1 MRDPDPTRLLP
12 NPRHLQA
19 ALEVARRGSL
29 SAAARAV
36 HLSQPALSQAVTA
49 LERHFGASLF
59 RRSGSGAR
67 PTDAGRLCCDRIERA
82 LQQLREG
89 LDELRRGTGREAG
102 SRRDAARFASA
113 ARLKA
118 LVAVV
123 EGGSLGAAARSSGTS
138 APGLHRAMRQ
148 LERSLGVA
156 LFERTSFGVRPTR
169 EAERLA
175 RRVRLAAAE
184 LAQAQAELDAL
195 RGGGAG
201 RTIIGAMP
209 LARSVVLPRTLA
221 RFSAEHPG
229 HGLTVL
235 EGSYENLIA
244 ALRNGGADLV
254 IGALRDP
261 LPHADLRQE
270 WLFDDPL
277 AIVVRSGHPL
287 AAGRRAPSMRQLAE
301 YPWVAPRAGSPL
313 RGQFEELF
321 RAAGLRAPPDAIEC
335 GSLVVA
341 RGLLVEG
348 DRVML
353 LSAHQIHFEL
363 RAGLLQAL
371 PLPGRRIQTR
381 AIGLTVRLDWRP
393 TAAQA
398 RLLEVLRVQS
408 AALAAG
414 PFQRPAAR
422 SLNVLGATPSARVKK
437 RVK

>member
-1 MRDPDPTRLLP
+1 MKMRPAYKKLLRMRKPKPTPLLP

-36 HLSQPALSQAVTA
+36 HLSQPALSQAVAA
-49 LERHFGASLF
+49 LEQHFGASLF
-59 RRSGSGAR
+59 RRGGSGAH
-67 PTDAGRLCCDRIERA
+67 PTDAGRLCCERIERA
-82 LQQLREG
+82 LEQLREG
-89 LDELRRGTGREAG
+89 LEELRRGADRETV
-102 SRRDAARFASA
+102 SRNDVARRVSA
-113 ARLKA
+113 ARLHA

-123 EGGSLGAAARSSGTS
+123 EGGSLGAAARSSNSS
-138 APGLHRAMRQ
+138 APALHRAMRQ

-169 EAERLA
+169 EAQRLA
-175 RRVRLAAAE
+175 RRVRLAE
-184 LAQAQAELDAL
+184 SEIAQAQAELGAL
-195 RGGGAG
+195 RGAAAG

-209 LARSVVLPRTLA
+209 LARSVVLPRTLVGFA
-221 RFSAEHPG
+221 AEHPG

-244 ALRNGGADLV
+244 ALRSGGADLV

-287 AAGRRAPSMRQLAE
+287 AAGRRAPSMRRLAE

-321 RAAGLRAPPDAIEC
+321 RTAGLRAPADAIEC
-335 GSLVVA
+335 GSLVTA

-353 LSAHQIHFEL
+353 LSAHQIHFE
-363 RAGLLQAL
+363 RCAGLLQAL
-371 PLPGRRIQTR
+371 PLPGGRIQTR
-381 AIGLTVRLDWRP
+381 AIGLTVRSGWRP

-398 RLLEVLRVQS
+398 RLLEMLRLQS
-408 AALAAG
+408 AALARFS
-414 PFQRPAAR
+414 P
-422 SLNVLGATPSARVKK
+422 
-437 RVK
+437 